1 MPNCPVCGKEVQ
13 ATTQYCPACGTNLK
27 QASAQPT
34 TLSGSYG
41 PSYSYSQQATG
52 YTSAGQPHSHKKY
65 IIAMIVVGIIGLIAG
80 GLITQA
86 FLVPPDVTDV
96 TGTVTLNTQITNQS
110 HGIANHILFGSTDT
124 GNLSSA
130 ISSPDHSY
138 QVFLPIGETYTVT
151 IQWVNVTSSLA
162 IDVFTCAATPGSFSS
177 SDPNATQN
185 FSC

>member
-13 ATTQYCPACGTNLK
+13 ASTTYCPACGTNLK
-27 QASAQPT
+27 QTSGQPT
-34 TLSGSYG
+34 MPTGSYS
-41 PSYSYSQQATG
+41 PSYSYSQQGTG
-52 YTSAGQPHSHKKY
+52 FPSAGQSHSHRKY
-65 IIAMIVVGIIGLIAG
+65 IIAIIVVGIIGLIGG

-96 TGTVTLNTQITNQS
+96 TGTVVLNTQITSQY

-130 ISSPDHSY
+130 IFSDHSY
-138 QVFLPIGETYTVT
+138 QVYLPIGETYTVT

-162 IDVFTCAATPGSFSS
+162 IDVFTCTAAPSSFSS
-177 SDPNATQN
+177 SNANATQN
-185 FSC
+185 FTC